1 MGGALSTLLSLTL
14 SGSVLIV
21 LLLALMPPLRDKL
34 GRSGQYYLWLAPLA
48 RLLIPVFP
56 AVRLPEGLS
65 QALPGEMTAGALWLR
80 APDMALAGP
89 DRQGAGLDLPAL
101 LPELAVL
108 LWGAVAAALALRAV
122 WRYGRCLRTLER
134 ESRPAGERVRAVYED
149 ACRMTGVARPP
160 RLLVCSGLRSPMQA
174 GLLRPMVLLPNENG
188 GEEVLR
194 AAFLHELTHYRR
206 LDLCY
211 KWLAEAAVCI
221 HWFNP
226 LVWLLRR
233 ELGRACELSCD
244 EGVLRRLDEAG
255 RRAYGAALLALARP
269 APGETKHNM
278 TLAMS
283 RDGEQLKERLYAIMK
298 FQSRGKLAGAAAVGV
313 AAALCLCGVLAGA
326 CAADLTGQAEE
337 SGEPGLLVI
346 SEPLVT
352 EEQAEPA
359 GVDAEELLSPLD
371 GDRLT
376 VTMPFGTRVHP
387 VTGRTTS
394 HDGLDL
400 KADSGA
406 AVYAPRSGQ
415 VLESAFDPEYGN
427 YVVIGWDGGEVLF
440 AHLSACAVAEG
451 DQVAQ
456 GQNVGYVG
464 QTGMATGPHLH
475 VEVRQGGEPADP
487 ETCFAGVTFVH

>member
-122 WRYGRCLRTLER
+122 WRYGRCLRALER

-174 GLLRPMVLLPNENG
+174 GLLRPMVLLPDENG

-233 ELGRACELSCD
+233 GCELSCD

-298 FQSRGKLAGAAAVGV
+298 FQSRGKLTVVAAVSV

-337 SGEPGLLVI
+337 SKQPEMLVI
-346 SEPLVT
+346 SEPLAAG
-352 EEQAEPA
+352 EQTGAA
-359 GVDAEELLSPLD
+359 GEELTSPLD
-371 GDRLT
+371 GDTLT

-387 VTGRTTS
+387 ITGETTS
-394 HDGLDL
+394 HDGLDIQ
-400 KADSGA
+400 AESGA
-406 AVYAPRSGQ
+406 AGYAPRSGRG
-415 VLESAFDPEYGN
+415 VESADDPEDGN

-440 AHLSACAVAEG
+440 AHMSACAVAEG
-451 DQVAQ
+451 DQVTQ

-475 VEVRQGGEPADP
+475 VEMRLDGELTDP
-487 ETCFAGVTFVH
+487 ETCFTGVTFVH

>member
-1 MGGALSTLLSLTL
+1 MTTIRKRIASLL
-14 SGSVLIV
+14 
-21 LLLALMPPLRDKL
+21 
-34 GRSGQYYLWLAPLA
+34 
-48 RLLIPVFP
+48 
-56 AVRLPEGLS
+56 
-65 QALPGEMTAGALWLR
+65 
-80 APDMALAGP
+80 
-89 DRQGAGLDLPAL
+89 
-101 LPELAVL
+101 
-108 LWGAVAAALALRAV
+108 
-122 WRYGRCLRTLER
+122 
-134 ESRPAGERVRAVYED
+134 
-149 ACRMTGVARPP
+149 
-160 RLLVCSGLRSPMQA
+160 
-174 GLLRPMVLLPNENG
+174 
-188 GEEVLR
+188 
-194 AAFLHELTHYRR
+194 
-206 LDLCY
+206 
-211 KWLAEAAVCI
+211 
-221 HWFNP
+221 
-226 LVWLLRR
+226 
-233 ELGRACELSCD
+233 
-244 EGVLRRLDEAG
+244 
-255 RRAYGAALLALARP
+255 
-269 APGETKHNM
+269 
-278 TLAMS
+278 
-283 RDGEQLKERLYAIMK
+283 
-298 FQSRGKLAGAAAVGV
+298 

-371 GDRLT
+371 GDTLT

-451 DQVAQ
+451 DQVTQ

-475 VEVRQGGEPADP
+475 VEVRQGGELADP

>member
-21 LLLALMPPLRDKL
+21 LLLALMPLLRDKL

-48 RLLIPVFP
+48 RLLIPFFP
-56 AVRLPEGLS
+56 SVHLPEGLS
-65 QALPGEMTAGALWLR
+65 QALPEEMTAGALWLR

-122 WRYGRCLRTLER
+122 WRYGRCLRALER

-174 GLLRPMVLLPNENG
+174 GLLRPMVLLPDENG

-298 FQSRGKLAGAAAVGV
+298 FQSRGKLTAAAAVGV

-376 VTMPFGTRVHP
+376 VTMSFGTRVHP

-451 DQVAQ
+451 DQVTQ

-475 VEVRQGGEPADP
+475 VEVRQGGELADP

>member
-1 MGGALSTLLSLTL
+1 M
-14 SGSVLIV
+14 
-21 LLLALMPPLRDKL
+21 M
-34 GRSGQYYLWLAPLA
+34 
-48 RLLIPVFP
+48 
-56 AVRLPEGLS
+56 
-65 QALPGEMTAGALWLR
+65 
-80 APDMALAGP
+80 
-89 DRQGAGLDLPAL
+89 
-101 LPELAVL
+101 
-108 LWGAVAAALALRAV
+108 
-122 WRYGRCLRTLER
+122 
-134 ESRPAGERVRAVYED
+134 
-149 ACRMTGVARPP
+149 GVARPP

-174 GLLRPMVLLPNENG
+174 GLLRPMVLLPDENG

-298 FQSRGKLAGAAAVGV
+298 FQSRGKLTVTAAVGV

-387 VTGRTTS
+387 ITGRTTS
-394 HDGLDL
+394 HDGLDIQ
-400 KADSGA
+400 AESGA

-451 DQVAQ
+451 DQVTQ

>member
-65 QALPGEMTAGALWLR
+65 QALPGEMSAGALWLR

-122 WRYGRCLRTLER
+122 WRYGRCLRALER

-174 GLLRPMVLLPNENG
+174 GLLRPMVLLPDENG

-298 FQSRGKLAGAAAVGV
+298 FQSRGKLTAAAAVGV

-346 SEPLVT
+346 SESLVT

-371 GDRLT
+371 GDTLT

-451 DQVAQ
+451 DQVTQ

>member
-65 QALPGEMTAGALWLR
+65 QALPEEMTAGALWLR

-122 WRYGRCLRTLER
+122 WRYGRCLRALER

-174 GLLRPMVLLPNENG
+174 GLLRPMVLLPDENG

-298 FQSRGKLAGAAAVGV
+298 FQSRGKLTAAAAVGV

-394 HDGLDL
+394 HEGLDL

>member
-34 GRSGQYYLWLAPLA
+34 GHSGQYYLWLAPLA

-134 ESRPAGERVRAVYED
+134 ESRPAGEWVRAVYED
-149 ACRMTGVARPP
+149 ACRMMGVARPP

-174 GLLRPMVLLPNENG
+174 GLLRPMVLLPDENG

-298 FQSRGKLAGAAAVGV
+298 FQSRGKLTVTAAVGV

-387 VTGRTTS
+387 ITGRTTN

-451 DQVAQ
+451 DQVTQ

>member
-1 MGGALSTLLSLTL
+1 MGRALSTLLSLTL

-21 LLLALMPPLRDKL
+21 VLLAIRPLLRRRL
-34 GRSGQYYLWLAPLA
+34 GHSGQYYLWLVPLA
-48 RLLIPVFP
+48 RLLLPVFP
-56 AVRLPEGLS
+56 AVRLPEGVS
-65 QALPGEMTAGALWLR
+65 QALPEAISDGALWLR

-89 DRQGAGLDLPAL
+89 DRQGAGLDLLSLVPGL
-101 LPELAVL
+101 LVI
-108 LWGAVAAALALRAV
+108 LWATVAAALALRAI
-122 WRYGRCLRTLER
+122 WRYVRCIRALER
-134 ESRPAGERVRAVYED
+134 ESRPAGERAQAVYED
-149 ACRMTGVARPP
+149 ACRMMGVTRPP
-160 RLLVCSGLRSPMQA
+160 RLLVCPGLRSPMQA
-174 GLLRPMVLLPNENG
+174 GLLRPMVLLPDENS

-194 AAFLHELTHYRR
+194 AALLHELTHYRR

-211 KWLAEAAVCI
+211 KWLAEAAVCV

-226 LVWLLRR
+226 LVYVLRR
-233 ELGRACELSCD
+233 ELSRECELSCD
-244 EGVLRRLDEAG
+244 EGVLGRLDESG
-255 RRAYGAALLALARP
+255 RRVYGASLLALARP
-269 APGETKHNM
+269 VSGPTKNNM

-298 FQSRGKLAGAAAVGV
+298 FESRGKLTVVAAVSV

-337 SGEPGLLVI
+337 SKQPEMLVI
-346 SEPLVT
+346 SEPLAAG
-352 EEQAEPA
+352 EQPGVA
-359 GVDAEELLSPLD
+359 GEELTSPLD
-371 GDRLT
+371 GDTLT

-387 VTGRTTS
+387 ITGETTS
-394 HDGLDL
+394 HDGLDIQ
-400 KADSGA
+400 AESGA

-440 AHLSACAVAEG
+440 AHMSACAVAEG
-451 DQVAQ
+451 DQVTQ

-475 VEVRQGGEPADP
+475 VEMRLDGELTDP
-487 ETCFAGVTFVH
+487 ETCFTGVTFVH

>member
-48 RLLIPVFP
+48 RLLIPFFP
-56 AVRLPEGLS
+56 SVNLPEGLS

-134 ESRPAGERVRAVYED
+134 ESRPAGEWVRAVYED

-174 GLLRPMVLLPNENG
+174 GLLRPMVLLPDENG

-298 FQSRGKLAGAAAVGV
+298 FQSRGKLTAAAAVGV

-451 DQVAQ
+451 DQVTQ

-475 VEVRQGGEPADP
+475 VEVRQGGELADP

>member
-1 MGGALSTLLSLTL
+1 MGRALSTLLSLTL

-21 LLLALMPPLRDKL
+21 VLLAIRPLLRRRL
-34 GRSGQYYLWLAPLA
+34 GHSGQYYLWLVPLA
-48 RLLIPVFP
+48 RLLLPVFP
-56 AVRLPEGLS
+56 TVRLPEGVS
-65 QALPGEMTAGALWLR
+65 RALPEAVSDGALWLR

-89 DRQGAGLDLPAL
+89 DRQGAGLDLLSQLPGL
-101 LPELAVL
+101 LVT
-108 LWGAVAAALALRAV
+108 LWGTVAAALILRAV
-122 WRYGRCLRTLER
+122 WRYVRCLRALER
-134 ESRPAGERVRAVYED
+134 ESCPAGERAQAAYAD
-149 ACRMTGVARPP
+149 ACRMLGVTRPP

-174 GLLRPMVLLPNENG
+174 GLLRPMVLLPDENS
-188 GEEVLR
+188 GEEALR
-194 AAFLHELTHYRR
+194 AALLHELTHYRR

-211 KWLAEAAVCI
+211 KWLAEAAVCV

-226 LVWLLRR
+226 LVYVLRR
-233 ELGRACELSCD
+233 ELSRECELSCD
-244 EGVLRRLDEAG
+244 EGVLGRLDESG
-255 RRAYGAALLALARP
+255 RRVYGASLLALARP
-269 APGETKHNM
+269 VSGPTKNNM

-298 FQSRGKLAGAAAVGV
+298 FQSRGKLTVVAAVSV

-337 SGEPGLLVI
+337 SKQPEMLVI
-346 SEPLVT
+346 SEPLAAG
-352 EEQAEPA
+352 EQTGAA
-359 GVDAEELLSPLD
+359 GEELTSPLD
-371 GDRLT
+371 GDTLT

-387 VTGRTTS
+387 ITGETTS
-394 HDGLDL
+394 HDGLDIQ
-400 KADSGA
+400 AESGA

-451 DQVAQ
+451 DQVTQ

-475 VEVRQGGEPADP
+475 VEMRLDGELTDP
-487 ETCFAGVTFVH
+487 ETCFTGVTFVH

>member
-21 LLLALMPPLRDKL
+21 LLLALMPPVRDKL

-48 RLLIPVFP
+48 RLLIPFFP
-56 AVRLPEGLS
+56 SVHLPEGLS
-65 QALPGEMTAGALWLR
+65 QALPEEMTTGALWLR

-122 WRYGRCLRTLER
+122 WRYGRCLRALER

-174 GLLRPMVLLPNENG
+174 GLLRPMVLLPDENG

-298 FQSRGKLAGAAAVGV
+298 FQSRGKLTAAAAVGV

-371 GDRLT
+371 GDTLT
-376 VTMPFGTRVHP
+376 VTMSFGTRVHP
-387 VTGRTTS
+387 ITGRTTS

>member
-1 MGGALSTLLSLTL
+1 MPSNRIGRINEEIQRELSALIRTVKDPRVHGLVSITAVDTAPDLRYAKVYV
-14 SGSVLIV
+14 SVL
-21 LLLALMPPLRDKL
+21 DK
-34 GRSGQYYLWLAPLA
+34 SDVKEV
-48 RLLIPVFP
+48 IK
-56 AVRLPEGLS
+56 GLKS
-65 QALPGEMTAGALWLR
+65 AAG
-80 APDMALAGP
+80 
-89 DRQGAGLDLPAL
+89 
-101 LPELAVL
+101 
-108 LWGAVAAALALRAV
+108 
-122 WRYGRCLRTLER
+122 Y
-134 ESRPAGERVRAVYED
+134 
-149 ACRMTGVARPP
+149 
-160 RLLVCSGLRSPMQA
+160 
-174 GLLRPMVLLPNENG
+174 
-188 GEEVLR
+188 
-194 AAFLHELTHYRR
+194 
-206 LDLCY
+206 
-211 KWLAEAAVCI
+211 
-221 HWFNP
+221 
-226 LVWLLRR
+226 LRR

-298 FQSRGKLAGAAAVGV
+298 FQSRGKLTVTAAVGV

-359 GVDAEELLSPLD
+359 GVDEEELLSPLD
-371 GDRLT
+371 GDTLT

-387 VTGRTTS
+387 ITGRTTS
-394 HDGLDL
+394 HDGLDIQ
-400 KADSGA
+400 AESGA

-415 VLESAFDPEYGN
+415 VLEAALNQEYGN

-451 DQVAQ
+451 DQVTQ